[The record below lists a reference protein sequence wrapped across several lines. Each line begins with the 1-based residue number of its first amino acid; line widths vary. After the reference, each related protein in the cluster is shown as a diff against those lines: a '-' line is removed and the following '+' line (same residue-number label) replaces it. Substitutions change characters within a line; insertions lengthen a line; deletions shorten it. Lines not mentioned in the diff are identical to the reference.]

1 MNKTDHSSKRKSQ
14 DELPMEELE
23 IGGAIYKTRL
33 TSKFRNREKW
43 IRPDQRKIE
52 AIIPGT
58 IREIMVVEGSE
69 VTQGTPLLILEAM
82 KMNNKVLSPMDGIIK
97 KIHVS
102 EGDLVSKSH
111 LLLEFK

>member
-1 MNKTDHSSKRKSQ
+1 
-14 DELPMEELE
+14 MEELV
-23 IGGAIYKTRL
+23 IGGATYQTRL

-43 IRPDQRKIE
+43 IRPDDRKIE

-58 IREIMVVEGSE
+58 IQEIMVGEGSE
-69 VTQGTPLLILEAM
+69 VTHGTPLLILEAM
-82 KMNNKVLSPMDGIIK
+82 KMSNKILSPMDGIIK

-102 EGDLVSKSH
+102 VGEQVAKSH